1 MLIDMGNDRNASIR
15 ALIATNDNVEAAV
28 NWIF

>member
-1 MLIDMGNDRNASIR
+1 MLIDMGHHQNASIR
-15 ALIATNDNVEAAV
+15 ALIATNDNLEAAC